1 MQVAEFVLKNIF
13 FEVNNQIK
21 QQISGTAIVTMCV
34 PTYACIFMNKME
46 TDYLE
51 SQTDKLFWCVRYI
64 DDIFFIWTLDQ
75 EN

>member
-21 QQISGTAIVTMCV
+21 QQISGTAIVTMCA

-46 TDYLE
+46 ADYLE